1 MTTNEIKPFFRPQ
14 AVQAASGPGFNG
26 RLIIR
31 QPLPMRLTAGIALL
45 LMVSMLLF
53 LSNAHYTR
61 KVRVV
66 GQIVPAAGVINLIAP
81 STGRI
86 TRKFTYE
93 EKKVREGEALL
104 ELRSERFSTGGDIDS
119 QIDRELSD
127 RKQERSKMLQLQ
139 TEDLLSSLKSLER
152 REKSIRRELATRQ
165 DEITLQKEQIKSSE
179 WKISS
184 AKELAK
190 SGYVSQSQLAGAS
203 MEHLAVLARQRA
215 LESNILAVQRQLQ
228 ETQDEIGTARRKIGL
243 IESQAKQE
251 AGVIE
256 QQLLEQR
263 GRRVAIITAPTDGVV
278 AGFGPEVGET
288 VSTGATLAAF
298 IPDGSPLQGRLR
310 VPSRAMAFVEIG
322 QNVALRVDAFPYQ
335 KFGEVNG
342 VVTHVQQ
349 APIKDGTASP
359 LYDVTVG
366 LDRQQMLAYGRH
378 YSFKVGMTVEADIFQ
393 DRRRLI
399 EWIFEPF
406 ISVAKGHVN

>member
-31 QPLPMRLTAGIALL
+31 QPLPMRLTAGIALF
-45 LMVSMLLF
+45 LMVSTLLF
-53 LSNAHYTR
+53 LSRAHYTR

-86 TRKFTYE
+86 TRKFTNE
-93 EKKVREGEALL
+93 EKKVRQGEALL
-104 ELRSERFSTGGDIDS
+104 EWRSERFSTGGDIDS

-127 RKQERSKMLQLQ
+127 RKHERSKMLQLQ
-139 TEDLLSSLKSLER
+139 TEDFLSSLESLER
-152 REKSIRRELATRQ
+152 REESIRTELATRQ
-165 DEITLQKEQIKSSE
+165 DEIMLQKEQIKSSE
-179 WKISS
+179 WKMSS

-190 SGYVSQSQLAGAS
+190 SGYVSPSQLAGAS
-203 MEHLAVLARQRA
+203 MEHLAELARQRA

-228 ETQDEIGTARRKIGL
+228 ETQDEIGTVRRKIGL

-278 AGFGPEVGET
+278 AGFGPELGET

-298 IPDGSPLQGRLR
+298 
-310 VPSRAMAFVEIG
+310 
-322 QNVALRVDAFPYQ
+322 
-335 KFGEVNG
+335 
-342 VVTHVQQ
+342 
-349 APIKDGTASP
+349 
-359 LYDVTVG
+359 
-366 LDRQQMLAYGRH
+366 
-378 YSFKVGMTVEADIFQ
+378 
-393 DRRRLI
+393 
-399 EWIFEPF
+399 
-406 ISVAKGHVN
+406 VAKGHVN